1 MMRRSFRM
9 FASVAGGLVASAA
22 GMSAALAQVAP
33 LDTNHVV
40 IIDRSGSMYGDRLE
54 LAKKAAKIYWNTLVS
69 SNVPASQSFTELLG
83 VASYSDTSS
92 VTYPLTALPAS
103 GLDTAVDALVADG
116 STSIG
121 AGLEEALD
129 MLISESPTKSARE
142 CVILLSDG
150 QHNTPPAPSDFYAD
164 YFSRVDEVHSI
175 ALGSGA
181 DEAMMSDIAANYGF
195 SPGLYL
201 RADSD
206 TAIDQLEL
214 IGAFNRMANDCRDG
228 GMIDQGLTQIPPPSP
243 QSPQSFACADTLVS
257 AAQIVDFTMIFVG
270 AAAPEVYLLPPWDQ
284 TSKITEANFAAS
296 GSDLTFFSAENFKR
310 FSLNLTE
317 AYEEGFWQFCAV
329 NTSDQPIY
337 VYSAVSTLADT
348 ISLRVTPSTL
358 NVGAAP
364 LIVEAEVSHLGS
376 PVLGATVSAEMT
388 GPSGAVTPLSFHDDG
403 AAAHGDTTA
412 NDGVYSLKV
421 GQFAE
426 TGSHDITVFADHA
439 GSATVPMFTRQHTF
453 GFYKNPAPPCQSLGP
468 MSSAIIASVNGTSCF
483 QIDRASLPTGW
494 TPATLTLQM
503 SPADGVPL
511 NGVSV
516 SANGGAPQSA
526 PANSWSATTT
536 IPFPGTANDVV
547 YQVSTTSNRQLQI
560 QWYP

>member
-1 MMRRSFRM
+1 MRTSFRI
-9 FASVAGGLVASAA
+9 FAAVAGGLLTSVAGVSTAR
-22 GMSAALAQVAP
+22 AQVAP
-33 LDTNHVV
+33 LDTNHVLV
-40 IIDRSGSMYGDRLE
+40 IDRSGSMSGDRIE

-83 VASYSDTSS
+83 VASYADTSS
-92 VTYPLTALPAS
+92 ITYPMTALPAS
-103 GLDTAVDALVADG
+103 GLESAVDALVASG
-116 STSIG
+116 VTSIG
-121 AGLEEALD
+121 SGLEEALG
-129 MLISESPTKSARE
+129 MLVAESPTKSARE

-150 QHNTPPAPSDFYAD
+150 QHNTPPAPSDFYTA
-164 YFSRVDEVHSI
+164 YYSRVDEVHSI

-181 DEAMMSDIAANYGF
+181 DESMMSDIAANYGF
-195 SPGLYL
+195 SPGVYL

-228 GMIDQGLTQIPPPSP
+228 GMIDQVLTQVPP
-243 QSPQSFACADTLVS
+243 QSTSCADTLVS

-270 AAAPEVYLLPPWDQ
+270 AAAPDVYLQPPQ
-284 TSKITEANFAAS
+284 GHPTPVITETNFATS
-296 GSDLTFFSAENFKR
+296 GSDMTFFSAESFKR

-317 AYEEGFWQFCAV
+317 SYEEGFWQFCAV
-329 NTSDQPIY
+329 NSSDQPLY
-337 VYSAVSTLADT
+337 LYSAVSTLADPIT
-348 ISLRVTPSTL
+348 LDVTASTL

-376 PVLGATVSAEMT
+376 PLVGAALRAEIT
-388 GPSGAVTPLSFHDDG
+388 GPSGAVTILSLHDDG
-403 AAAHGDTTA
+403 SAVHGDTTHQ
-412 NDGVYSLKV
+412 DGVYSMKV
-421 GQFAE
+421 DQFTE
-426 TGSHDITVFADHA
+426 TGSHDVTVFADYV

-453 GFYKNPAPPCQSLGP
+453 GFYKDPTPSTPVCQSLGA
-468 MSSAIIASVNGTSCF
+468 MSTAIVTSINGSACF
-483 QIDRASLPTGW
+483 QIDRASLPTTW

-516 SANGGAPQSA
+516 SANGGAPQNA
-526 PANSWSATTT
+526 PANSWSALTT

-547 YQVSTTSNRQLQI
+547 YQVNTTGNRQLQI

>member
-1 MMRRSFRM
+1 MRSSFRM
-9 FASVAGGLVASAA
+9 FAGVAGGLLTSVA
-22 GMSAALAQVAP
+22 GVSAALAQVAP

-40 IIDRSGSMYGDRLE
+40 IIDRSGSMYGDRIE

-69 SNVPASQSFTELLG
+69 SNVPASQSFTEMLG

-92 VTYPLTALPAS
+92 ITYPMTALPAS

-121 AGLEEALD
+121 AGLQEALD
-129 MLISESPTKSARE
+129 MLIAESPTKSARE

-150 QHNTPPAPSDFYAD
+150 QHNTPPAPSDFYMD
-164 YFSRVDEVHSI
+164 YYGRVDEVHSI

-195 SPGLYL
+195 SPGIYL

-206 TAIDQLEL
+206 TALDQLEL

-228 GMIDQGLTQIPPPSP
+228 GMIDQAVTQILP
-243 QSPQSFACADTLVS
+243 QSTSCVDALVS
-257 AAQIVDFTMIFVG
+257 AAQIVDFTMLFVG
-270 AAAPEVYLLPPWDQ
+270 AAAPDVYLLPPWDP
-284 TSKITEANFAAS
+284 TSKITEMNFATS
-296 GSDLTFFSAENFKR
+296 GSDLTFFSAESFKR
-310 FSLNLTE
+310 FSLNVTQP
-317 AYEEGFWQFCAV
+317 YEEGSWQICAT
-329 NTSDQPIY
+329 NSSDQPIY
-337 VYSAVSTLADT
+337 LYSAVSTLADT

-358 NVGAAP
+358 NVGTAP

-376 PVLGATVSAEMT
+376 PVLGATVNAEMT

-403 AAAHGDTTA
+403 AAAHGDATA

-421 GQFAE
+421 GQFTE
-426 TGSHDITVFADHA
+426 TGSHDVTVFADYA

-468 MSSAIIASVNGTSCF
+468 MSTAIVASVNGTSCF
-483 QIDRASLPTGW
+483 QIDRASLPTAW

-503 SPADGVPL
+503 SPTDGVPL

-516 SANGGAPQSA
+516 SANGGASQSA

-536 IPFPGTANDVV
+536 IPFPGRANDVV
-547 YQVSTTSNRQLQI
+547 YQVSTTSNRQLRI

>member
-1 MMRRSFRM
+1 M
-9 FASVAGGLVASAA
+9 FASVAGGLLTSVA
-22 GMSAALAQVAP
+22 GVSAALAQVAP

-40 IIDRSGSMYGDRLE
+40 IIDRSGSMYGDRIE

-92 VTYPLTALPAS
+92 ITYPLTALPAS

-129 MLISESPTKSARE
+129 MLVAESPTKSARE

-150 QHNTPPAPSDFYAD
+150 QHNTPPAPSDFYSD
-164 YFSRVDEVHSI
+164 YYNRVDEVHSI

-181 DEAMMSDIAANYGF
+181 DEAMMSDIAANYGV

-228 GMIDQGLTQIPPPSP
+228 GMIDQVLTEILP
-243 QSPQSFACADTLVS
+243 QSTSCADAFVS

-270 AAAPEVYLLPPWDQ
+270 AAAPEVHLEPPPTHP
-284 TSKITEANFAAS
+284 TSPISETNFATS

-310 FSLNLTE
+310 FSLNLTQP
-317 AYEEGFWQFCAV
+317 YEEGSWQFCAT

-337 VYSAVSTLADT
+337 LYSAVSTLADT

-358 NVGAAP
+358 NVGTAP

-412 NDGVYSLKV
+412 NDGVYSLKI

-426 TGSHDITVFADHA
+426 TGSHEVTVFADHA

-453 GFYKNPAPPCQSLGP
+453 GFYKNPAPTCQSLGA
-468 MSSAIIASVNGTSCF
+468 MSTAIVASVNGTSCF
-483 QIDRASLPTGW
+483 QIDRTSLPTGW
-494 TPATLTLQM
+494 TPANLTLQM
-503 SPADGVPL
+503 SPTDGVPL

-536 IPFPGTANDVV
+536 IPFPGTANDVI
-547 YQVSTTSNRQLQI
+547 YQVTTTTNRQLRI

>member
-1 MMRRSFRM
+1 MRTSFRI
-9 FASVAGGLVASAA
+9 FAGVAGGLLASMA
-22 GMSAALAQVAP
+22 GVSMARAQVAP

-40 IIDRSGSMYGDRLE
+40 IIDRSGSMSGDRIE

-83 VASYSDTSS
+83 VASYADTSS
-92 VTYPLTALPAS
+92 ITYPMTALPAS
-103 GLDTAVDALVADG
+103 GLNTAVDALVASG
-116 STSIG
+116 GTSIG
-121 AGLEEALD
+121 SGLEEALD
-129 MLISESPTKSARE
+129 MLVAESPTKSARE

-150 QHNTPPAPSDFYAD
+150 QHNTPPAPSDFYSA
-164 YFSRVDEVHSI
+164 YFNRVDEVHSI

-195 SPGLYL
+195 SPGVYL

-228 GMIDQGLTQIPPPSP
+228 GMIDQVLTQVPP
-243 QSPQSFACADTLVS
+243 QSTSCADTLVS

-270 AAAPEVYLLPPWDQ
+270 AAAPDVYLQPPSGHP
-284 TSKITEANFAAS
+284 TPTITETNFAAS
-296 GSDLTFFSAENFKR
+296 GSDMTFFSAESFKR

-317 AYEEGFWQFCAV
+317 SYEEGFWQFCAV
-329 NTSDQPIY
+329 NSSDQPLY
-337 VYSAVSTLADT
+337 LYSAVSTLADT
-348 ISLRVTPSTL
+348 ITLDVTPSTL

-376 PVLGATVSAEMT
+376 PVVGAAVSAEMT
-388 GPSGAVTPLSFHDDG
+388 GPSGAVTALSFHDDG

-421 GQFAE
+421 GQFTE
-426 TGSHDITVFADHA
+426 TGSHDVTVFADHA

-453 GFYKNPAPPCQSLGP
+453 GFYKDPTPSTPVCQSLGA
-468 MSSAIIASVNGTSCF
+468 MSTAIVTSINGSACF
-483 QIDRASLPTGW
+483 QIDRASLPTTW
-494 TPATLTLQM
+494 TPAALKLQM

-516 SANGGAPQSA
+516 SANGGAPQNA
-526 PANSWSATTT
+526 PANSWSTETV

-547 YQVSTTSNRQLQI
+547 YQVNTTSNRQLRI